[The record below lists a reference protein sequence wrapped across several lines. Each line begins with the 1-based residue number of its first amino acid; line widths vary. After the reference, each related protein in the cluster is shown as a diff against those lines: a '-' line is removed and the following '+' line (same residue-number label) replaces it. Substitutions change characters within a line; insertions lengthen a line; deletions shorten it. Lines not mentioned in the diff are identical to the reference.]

1 MNYKHLSLLI
11 VLVIVV
17 ASLFFFSSWTNAMV
31 VSEDGVSQGMGV
43 LTKVS
48 PLLTGLL
55 IVVVM
60 AVLAAVVFDR

>member
-1 MNYKHLSLLI
+1 MGKRGLLLLI

-31 VSEDGVSQGMGV
+31 VSEDGVSPGIGV